1 MAYFAELD
9 SDNKVLRTVL
19 ISNEVINNAEGLD
32 GEELGITFCK
42 SLYGENTIWKQTSY
56 NTKFGVHF
64 NDRHEPDNGTPIRG
78 NFAHPGMIYDKTLD
92 AFYVKDSPYP
102 SWIFD
107 DKAFAW
113 KAPVDRPNYDT
124 FHQWNEK
131 QGVWEEPT
139 A

>member
-9 SDNKVLRTVL
+9 SDNKVLRTLL

-32 GEELGITFCK
+32 GEELGIAFCK

-56 NTKFGVHF
+56 NTKFSVHF

-78 NFAHPGMIYDKTLD
+78 NFAHPGMIYDKDLD

-102 SWIFD
+102 SWVFD
-107 DKAFAW
+107 NKAFAW
-113 KAPVDRPNYDT
+113 KAPVPNPQDGKFYLWD
-124 FHQWNEK
+124 
-131 QGVWEEPT
+131 EPT
-139 A
+139 LSWKLAVI